1 MVPRGTQEETQVDG
15 AEVEMRAAIVVA
27 SAIVTAVI
35 WIVTIKAL
43 KEDSKER
50 KEKENVRG

>member
-1 MVPRGTQEETQVDG
+1 MDG
-15 AEVEMRAAIVVA
+15 AEVEVRTAIIVT

-43 KEDSKER
+43 KEDRKER